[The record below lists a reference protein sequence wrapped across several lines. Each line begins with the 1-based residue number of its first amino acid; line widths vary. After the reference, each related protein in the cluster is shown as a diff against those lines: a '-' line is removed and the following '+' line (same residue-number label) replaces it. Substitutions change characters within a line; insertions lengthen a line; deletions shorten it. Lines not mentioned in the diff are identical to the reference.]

1 MSENI
6 YFDNAATTPLI
17 PEVKEAIC
25 DKLNEFGNPSSLHT
39 LGFNAEKS
47 MSETRTALLKNLGAQ
62 SVIFT
67 SSGSEA
73 NNLALLSGAEKN
85 ARAGNRIIT
94 TNSEHPSVTECCHVL
109 EKRGFDVV
117 YLSTRNGKIDM
128 AELED
133 ALSVPVCLVSIMHTN
148 NETGAVYPVSE
159 ISKIVRRKY
168 PRALIHSDCV
178 QAFLKSRFT
187 LSSLGVD
194 MVSISAHKVHALKG
208 VGALVLAKPL
218 ALSPVIYGGGQEKG
232 IRSGTE
238 NTVGIASL
246 GMAIKTLSS
255 DTERLDNL
263 QRLSDRLV
271 TQLSCVDG
279 VQLNLPEQKSPTVI
293 NFSVPGIRSE
303 TLLHSLSSRG
313 IFVSSGSAC
322 SSKAKTSPVL
332 EAFGLDK
339 PALESAVRISFSGL
353 NTEEESDIFISVLN
367 EEITRLKGKK

>member
-1 MSENI
+1 MNKNI

-17 PEVKEAIC
+17 PEVKEVIC
-25 DKLNEFGNPSSLHT
+25 EKLDEFGNPSSLHT
-39 LGFNAEKS
+39 LGFEAEKN
-47 MSETRTALLKNLGAQ
+47 MRATRDALCKILGAQ

-67 SSGSEA
+67 ASGSEA

-94 TNSEHPSVTECCHVL
+94 TNSEHPSVTECCKVL

-117 YLSTRNGKIDM
+117 YLSTHGGKINM
-128 AELED
+128 EELED
-133 ALSVPVCLVSIMHTN
+133 ALSVPVCLVSVMHTN
-148 NETGAVYPVSE
+148 NETGAVYPIAE
-159 ISKIVRRKY
+159 ISKRVKKKY
-168 PRALIHSDCV
+168 PRSLIHSDCV
-178 QAFLKSRFT
+178 QAFLKSRISLT
-187 LSSLGVD
+187 SLGVD

-208 VGALVLAKPL
+208 VGALALAKPI

-246 GMAIKTLSS
+246 GCAAGVLSK
-255 DTERLDNL
+255 DTERLENL
-263 QRLSDRLV
+263 QKLSDKLV

-279 VQLNLPEQKSPTVI
+279 VRLNLPEVKSPTVI

-303 TLLHSLSSRG
+303 TLLHALSSRG

-353 NTEEESDIFISVLN
+353 NTEDEADTFINVLK

>member
-1 MSENI
+1 MSKNI

-17 PEVKEAIC
+17 PEVKEVIC
-25 DKLNEFGNPSSLHT
+25 EKLNEFGNPSSLHT
-39 LGFNAEKS
+39 LGFDAEKS
-47 MSETRTALLKNLGAQ
+47 MRTTRETLCRILGAQ
-62 SVIFT
+62 SVVFT
-67 SSGSEA
+67 ASGSEA

-94 TNSEHPSVTECCHVL
+94 TNSEHPSVTECCKVL
-109 EKRGFDVV
+109 EKRGFDIV
-117 YLSTRNGKIDM
+117 YLSTRGGRIDM
-128 AELED
+128 TELEA
-133 ALSVPVCLVSIMHTN
+133 ALDKPVCLVSVMHTN
-148 NETGAVYPVSE
+148 NETGAVYPIAE
-159 ISKIVRRKY
+159 ISKRVKKKY

-178 QAFLKSRFT
+178 QAFLKSRIT
-187 LSSLGVD
+187 TAGLCVD
-194 MVSISAHKVHALKG
+194 MISISAHKVHALKG

-218 ALSPVIYGGGQEKG
+218 PLSPVIYGGGQEKG

-246 GMAIKTLSS
+246 GCAATLLSK
-255 DTERLDNL
+255 DGERLENL
-263 QRLSDRLV
+263 QKLSDKLV

-279 VQLNLPEQKSPTVI
+279 VQLNLPELKSPTVI

-303 TLLHSLSSRG
+303 TLLHALSSRG

-353 NTEEESDIFISVLN
+353 NTDEEADVFISILK
-367 EEITRLKGKK
+367 EEISRLKGKK

>member
-6 YFDNAATTPLI
+6 YLDNAATTPLI
-17 PEVKEAIC
+17 QEVKEAIC
-25 DKLNEFGNPSSLHT
+25 EKLEEFGNPSSLHT

-47 MSETRTALLKNLGAQ
+47 MSEARALLLKNLGAT

-94 TNSEHPSVTECCHVL
+94 TNSEHPSVTECCRVL

-117 YLSTRNGKIDM
+117 YLSTKGGNIDM
-128 AELED
+128 QELDE
-133 ALSVPVCLVSIMHTN
+133 ALSEPVCLVSIMHTN
-148 NETGAVYPVSE
+148 NETGAIYPIAE
-159 ISKIVRRKY
+159 ISRTVKKKY

-187 LSSLGVD
+187 LATLGVD

-208 VGALVLAKPL
+208 VGALALAKPL
-218 ALSPVIYGGGQEKG
+218 TLSPVIYGGGQEKG

-246 GMAIKTLSS
+246 GKAIEVLSS
-255 DTERLDNL
+255 NRERLDAL
-263 QRLSDRLV
+263 QLLSDRLV

-279 VQLNLPEQKSPTVI
+279 VELNLPKVKSPTVI

-303 TLLHSLSSRG
+303 TLLHALSARG

-339 PALESAVRISFSGL
+339 PSLESAVRISLSGL
-353 NTEEESDIFISVLN
+353 NTEEEADVFISILK